1 VTVIGTHV
9 AKQTLPAIS
18 QQIKTNTSIDFLPI
32 QKIQKSEVDAQGV
45 TNQME
50 YKIPL
55 KAKNSGK
62 IDFPILMIQ
71 YFDTDTGRL
80 KRVKT
85 SIPWVIAYNRWLQF
99 FITFIGF
106 ILLMLIS
113 ISLISKIKLYR
124 KRSILKNQALKQLE
138 EAKNHQQILT
148 ALQQLSISQGWNKPL
163 TLREFITIWNKSLNI
178 PPNSKEAP
186 DSLSDTI
193 YQVEEDI
200 FSLHPLNMVQSSL
213 TALTIRIRQR
223 L

>member
-1 VTVIGTHV
+1 
-9 AKQTLPAIS
+9 
-18 QQIKTNTSIDFLPI
+18 
-32 QKIQKSEVDAQGV
+32 
-45 TNQME
+45 
-50 YKIPL
+50 
-55 KAKNSGK
+55 
-62 IDFPILMIQ
+62 
-71 YFDTDTGRL
+71 
-80 KRVKT
+80 
-85 SIPWVIAYNRWLQF
+85 
-99 FITFIGF
+99 
-106 ILLMLIS
+106 MLIS

-124 KRSILKNQALKQLE
+124 KRNILKKQALKQLE

-193 YQVEEDI
+193 YQVEEDM
-200 FSLHPLNMVQSSL
+200 FSLHPPNMVQSSL